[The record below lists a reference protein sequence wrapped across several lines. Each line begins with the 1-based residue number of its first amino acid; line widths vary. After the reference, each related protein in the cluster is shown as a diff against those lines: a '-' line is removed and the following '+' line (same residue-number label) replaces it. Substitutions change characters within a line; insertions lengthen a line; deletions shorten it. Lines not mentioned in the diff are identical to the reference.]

1 LLGRLYFCD
10 DASLLLAAKAFVTAG
25 LLYVPICL
33 IELVTGPQFYVHVYG
48 FQPYRWLG
56 TERYIGFRPVGFL
69 EDGNQL
75 GIWMAAATLLAAGL
89 WRHSPVRRVLGLPID
104 RAAITIFAVTLLCQ
118 AGGSIILLLCL
129 SPFVL
134 LRRARFRRWVV
145 IALVFVVFCFAGLRL
160 TNVVSLRW
168 LVDHEKSAHA
178 IANLMVKAGRQSFG
192 WRLELDER
200 HVKTAL
206 ARPFLGWGRWNWWEG
221 GENRPW
227 GPWLLAFGMY
237 VGTGLLVLEALQLVP
252 VISACWFPMAREN
265 LANTDL
271 RLTLAAALLLAAIES
286 DEQRHDPAPGAC
298 NWWDERPFTG
308 RRRC

>member
-1 LLGRLYFCD
+1 
-10 DASLLLAAKAFVTAG
+10 
-25 LLYVPICL
+25 
-33 IELVTGPQFYVHVYG
+33 
-48 FQPYRWLG
+48 
-56 TERYIGFRPVGFL
+56 
-69 EDGNQL
+69 
-75 GIWMAAATLLAAGL
+75 
-89 WRHSPVRRVLGLPID
+89 VRRVLGLPID
-104 RAAITIFAVTLLCQ
+104 RAAITLFAVTLLCQ

-134 LRRARFRRWVV
+134 LRRARFRCWVV

-160 TNVVSLRW
+160 TNMVSLRW
-168 LVDHEKSAHA
+168 LVDHEKPAHA

-192 WRLELDER
+192 WRLEQDER

-237 VGTGLLVLEALQLVP
+237 GGTGLLVLEALQLVP

-271 RLTLAAALLLAAIES
+271 RLTLAAALLLAAIDNLLNSGMILPLVLVIGGMSAHSPAAGDIEAGVEDGPGFEKRFSRSTPATPGDGES
-286 DEQRHDPAPGAC
+286 PAIESGVESAPIYYLGCMAKHRELREHR
-298 NWWDERPFTG
+298 WVGRSTASAIRPATCAV
-308 RRRC
+308 RSWK